1 MKDKDR
7 YVSYPNI
14 EKIRDAMKNAAF
26 DANCAYWDMY
36 EAMGGKNSMPSW
48 VFATPS
54 LASKDFV
61 HFNTRGAR
69 IIANMF
75 YNSLMYE
82 YNLYKK
88 NTSAENED

>member
-1 MKDKDR
+1 
-7 YVSYPNI
+7 
-14 EKIRDAMKNAAF
+14 
-26 DANCAYWDMY
+26 
-36 EAMGGKNSMPSW
+36 MGGKNSMPSW
-48 VFATPS
+48 VFANPP
-54 LASKDFV
+54 LASSDFV

-88 NTSAENED
+88 NTSVENEN